1 MPSEFGA
8 FNFIGTLAAVINGL
22 GIVRWLNSLAD
33 FLKRKDSM
41 AIEHYWVYTLA
52 AFFQFVMHVLLW
64 WSLWSVRDAA
74 TLNFVT
80 YLYML
85 VGPILLFLGS
95 AFLAPDVKGDRL
107 NLKHHYYSARPV
119 YTSLLVMLWAWAALA
134 SLVFRGSVSDSAP
147 VLVMFLIIAFAQ
159 RITGSEF
166 VQKSGA
172 VLNWLVL
179 LVFILS
185 FGKELGGLAPLLDLN
200 L

>member
-1 MPSEFGA
+1 MGTEFGA

-41 AIEHYWVYTLA
+41 AVEHYWVYTLA

-85 VGPILLFLGS
+85 LGPILLFLGS
-95 AFLAPDVKGDRL
+95 AFLAPDIEGDRL
-107 NLKHHYYSARPV
+107 NLKQHYYTARPV
-119 YTSLLVMLWAWAALA
+119 YFTMLVLVWFWASLA
-134 SLVFRGSVSDSAP
+134 SLVFRGMLSDSAP
-147 VLVMFLIIAFAQ
+147 VLLMFLAIALLQ
-159 RITGSEF
+159 RLTASEF
-166 VQKSGA
+166 VQRSA
-172 VLNWLVL
+172 VILSWLVM
-179 LVFILS
+179 LVFVLS
-185 FGKELGGLAPLLDLN
+185 FGKELGGLSPLFDLDF
-200 L
+200 